1 MEELSNYNLG
11 LLIFLCYKRQGKA
24 YRGNIPSSQEA
35 YYNSWKNLSQVVNSY
50 CKDTVITVSK
60 PVIEDIENLPKRT
73 PAIIKIEDKVLLN
86 KFLDDYSDSFEHD
99 KLESDIEKCN
109 FKTQLSQFINVIDA
123 TRKLTEYY
131 VDKTEYVPVLLW
143 GLRKEL
149 ITFKDLDLS
158 LFPNEEQRKQI
169 SAIEKRKRKIG
180 SNEFDFSM
188 IVDLSKFYDAY
199 AASNRSENKKVKTK
213 TKVVKSDESNK
224 PKKRRKH
231 FSPRIQELFD
241 YIKTYAEVRD
251 YMIYPSELIGDR
263 PEKVCEDMGNL
274 TSMVKRL
281 NIQYQEMIQDE
292 TVSLMKYDRTIECY
306 VIKDIWNN

>member
-35 YYNSWKNLSQVVNSY
+35 YYNSWKNLSEVVNSY

-73 PAIIKIEDKVLLN
+73 PAIIKVEDKVLLN

-109 FKTQLSQFINVIDA
+109 FKTQLSQFTNVIDA

-131 VDKTEYVPVLLW
+131 IDETKYISVILW

-158 LFPNEEQRKQI
+158 LFPNGEQRKQI

-199 AASNRSENKKVKTK
+199 AITNKPETKKVK

-224 PKKRRKH
+224 TKKQRKH
-231 FSPRIQELFD
+231 FSQRIQELFD
-241 YIKTYAEVRD
+241 YIKTYAETRD

-274 TSMVKRL
+274 TSMVERL
-281 NIQYQEMIQDE
+281 NIQYREMIQDE
-292 TVSLMKYDRTIECY
+292 TVSLMKYDRTLECY

>member
-199 AASNRSENKKVKTK
+199 ATNDKIENKNVKPK

-292 TVSLMKYDRTIECY
+292 TVSLMKYDRTLECY

>member
-24 YRGNIPSSQEA
+24 YRGNLPSSQEA

-199 AASNRSENKKVKTK
+199 ATNDKIENKNVKPK

-241 YIKTYAEVRD
+241 YIKTYADARD
-251 YMIYPSELIGDR
+251 YMIYPSELIGNR

-274 TSMVKRL
+274 TSMVERL
-281 NIQYQEMIQDE
+281 NIQYQEMVQDE
-292 TVSLMKYDRTIECY
+292 TVSLMKYDRTLECY
-306 VIKDIWNN
+306 MIKDIWNN

>member
-109 FKTQLSQFINVIDA
+109 FKTQLSQFTNVIDA

-199 AASNRSENKKVKTK
+199 ATNDKIENKNVKPK

-241 YIKTYAEVRD
+241 YIKTYADARD
-251 YMIYPSELIGDR
+251 YMIYPSELIGNR

-274 TSMVKRL
+274 TSMVERL
-281 NIQYQEMIQDE
+281 NIQYQEMVQDE
-292 TVSLMKYDRTIECY
+292 TVSLMKYDRTLECY
-306 VIKDIWNN
+306 MIKDIWNN

>member
-199 AASNRSENKKVKTK
+199 ATNDKIENKNV
-213 TKVVKSDESNK
+213 K
-224 PKKRRKH
+224 PKKTF
-231 FSPRIQELFD
+231 FSKNTR
-241 YIKTYAEVRD
+241 
-251 YMIYPSELIGDR
+251 
-263 PEKVCEDMGNL
+263 
-274 TSMVKRL
+274 
-281 NIQYQEMIQDE
+281 
-292 TVSLMKYDRTIECY
+292 TV
-306 VIKDIWNN
+306 

>member
-158 LFPNEEQRKQI
+158 LFPNGEQRKQI

-199 AASNRSENKKVKTK
+199 ATNDKIENKNVKPK

-241 YIKTYAEVRD
+241 YIKTYADARD
-251 YMIYPSELIGDR
+251 YMIYPSELIGNR

-274 TSMVKRL
+274 TSMVERL
-281 NIQYQEMIQDE
+281 NIQYQEMVQDE
-292 TVSLMKYDRTIECY
+292 TVSLMKYDRTLECY
-306 VIKDIWNN
+306 MIKDIWNN

>member
-199 AASNRSENKKVKTK
+199 ATNDKIENKNVKPK

-241 YIKTYAEVRD
+241 YIKTYADARD
-251 YMIYPSELIGDR
+251 YMIYPSELIGNR

-274 TSMVKRL
+274 TSMVERL
-281 NIQYQEMIQDE
+281 NIQYQEMVQDE
-292 TVSLMKYDRTIECY
+292 TVSLMKYDRTLECY
-306 VIKDIWNN
+306 MIKDIWNN

>member
-24 YRGNIPSSQEA
+24 YRGNLHSSQEA
-35 YYNSWKNLSQVVNSY
+35 YYNSWKNLSEVVNSY
-50 CKDTVITVSK
+50 CKDTVITVAK

-73 PAIIKIEDKVLLN
+73 PAVIKVEDKVLLN

-109 FKTQLSQFINVIDA
+109 FKTQLSQFTNVIDA

-158 LFPNEEQRKQI
+158 LFPNGEQRKQI

-231 FSPRIQELFD
+231 FSPAIQELYD
-241 YIKTYAEVRD
+241 HIKTYAQARD
-251 YMIYPSELIGDR
+251 YQIYASELVG
-263 PEKVCEDMGNL
+263 EKPDKLYENNGTL
-274 TSMVKRL
+274 TTMVNRL
-281 NIQYQEMIQDE
+281 NEQYREMIFDE
-292 TVSLMKYDRTIECY
+292 SVTLMRYDKTLECY
-306 VIKDIWNN
+306 MIKDIWNN